1 MAKNYTRPLAEVY
14 QLLEVTQQATGDHL
28 AACIVGPQYDLYR
41 YGKEEDITGTP
52 YKAQGQLIDLEYA
65 KDPTKEYSVARED
78 VQLYLEG
85 AEACYCNNVNMGN
98 STSYWKMSGPTAT
111 TLTMAVTGN
120 FISRDGGK
128 TGTAL
133 VSGRVPQ
140 VGDIVRLST
149 DGAQTTTS
157 YDTCDVRTVTGLE
170 YAVTGNTASIYQ
182 PANYVDVVA
191 SVEITKDPKEAV
203 ISSDTD
209 YELKCVSAPATSQIV
224 GSIWTYTDTAGVDN
238 AGSFVVGA
246 DKVAYIGADKLKVTF
261 KDASVS
267 AGKTVGIHYTAPKIS
282 TTDII
287 GININAPGGVSNYWM
302 SENGLPI
309 YLSVLQS
316 GDLPATTSKSGVKY
330 TNWTVLDLGDKVTI
344 SQSAGLTAAV
354 EGAGYC
360 PLLNGIG
367 TIYPEFRVNV
377 KSVESPEVV
386 TINSVADIQENFGTI
401 DIDNELAYGC
411 AAALKG
417 AAGRE
422 IYAVRTN
429 GTDKAAFAEAV
440 KVTEFDSSLYSF
452 TPLTNDPEIMDTV
465 VSFNA
470 KMSQPDV
477 KMWRRT
483 ILGIDSPG
491 EYILANKDNEGHDL
505 IVKVSNGIVTPI
517 PGIDIDFT
525 NIAFYKSYL
534 KLSAW
539 DIVEINGVKYT
550 VAGTPT
556 ATQIILTDRTVN
568 ISSARATL
576 KKAASVK
583 NTVEYVGAIAKYF
596 NTRRAILVFCD
607 NGTISAEDATITIP
621 NKYLASEISGISSA
635 VIPQQSITHTEIS
648 SISRATKMYSL
659 YTNDDMDDMAVRGVL
674 VVTQDYKSL
683 PCYIRHQLTTEMDKG
698 NLYYEDSCTRN
709 LDNISYKMADILN
722 GMIGKANVTVPA
734 LRKLKV
740 MITAT
745 LDEFTQDTTDELVGP
760 SLVDWDN
767 LEIYQ
772 DPVFKDRVIVK
783 VKLYLPLPMNN
794 IKMYEMAYIATV
806 TI

>member
-52 YKAQGQLIDLEYA
+52 YNARGQLIDLEYA

-85 AEACYCNNVNMGN
+85 AEACYCNNVNMGVN
-98 STSYWKMSGPTAT
+98 TSYWKMSGPTAT
-111 TLTMAVTGN
+111 TLTLAVTGN

-149 DGAQTTTS
+149 DGVNPTTT

-170 YAVTGNTASIYQ
+170 YAVTGNETSIYQ
-182 PANYVDVVA
+182 PANFVDVVS
-191 SVEITKDPKEAV
+191 SVAITKDPKEAV
-203 ISSDTD
+203 ISTDTD
-209 YELKCVSAPATSQIV
+209 YELKCVSAPATANIV

-246 DKVAYIGADKLKVTF
+246 DKVAYIGSDKLKVTF
-261 KDASVS
+261 KEASVS
-267 AGKTVGIHYTAPKIS
+267 AGKTVGIHYKAPKIS

-287 GININAPGGVSNYWM
+287 GININAPGGVSNYWTGD
-302 SENGLPI
+302 GLPI

-316 GDLPATTSKSGVKY
+316 GELPTTTSKSGVEY
-330 TNWTVLDLGDKVTI
+330 TNWTALDLGDKVTI

-377 KSVESPEVV
+377 KSVESPEIV

-401 DIDNELAYGC
+401 DIDNDLAYAC
-411 AAALKG
+411 YTALTG

-452 TPLTNDPEIMDTV
+452 TPLTNDPEIMDVV

-491 EYILANKDNEGHDL
+491 EYTVTSKDNAGHDL
-505 IVKVSNGIVTPI
+505 IVSVSGGIVTPSASMN
-517 PGIDIDFT
+517 IDFT
-525 NIAFYKSYL
+525 NLGLFKSYT
-534 KLSAW
+534 KLGAG
-539 DIVEINGVKYT
+539 DIVEINSKRYT

-556 ATQIILTDRTVN
+556 ADQLVLTDSSVN
-568 ISSARATL
+568 ITSARATL
-576 KKAASVK
+576 KKAASVE
-583 NTVEYVGAIAKYF
+583 NTIEYVGAIAKYF
-596 NTRRAILVFCD
+596 NTRRALVVFCD
-607 NGTISAEDATITIP
+607 GGTIATDDATLVVS
-621 NKYLASEISGISSA
+621 NKYIASEIAGLSSA
-635 VIPQQSITHTEIS
+635 VVPQQSITHTEVS
-648 SISRATKMYSL
+648 SISRATRMYSL
-659 YTNDDMDDMAVRGVL
+659 YTNDDMDDLAVQGVL

-709 LDNISYKMADILN
+709 LDNISYKVADIVN
-722 GMIGKANVTVPA
+722 TFVGRANVTVPA

-740 MITAT
+740 QLTAALT
-745 LDEFTQDTTDELVGP
+745 DFTNDTTDELIGP
-760 SLVDWDN
+760 SLVDWSD
-767 LEIYQ
+767 LEVYQ
-772 DPVFKDRVIVK
+772 DPTFKDRVIVK

-794 IKMYEMAYIATV
+794 IKVYEMAYIAKV